1 MLPVKIKEIMV
12 DLAMNPVLL
21 VVDEKEERALPIVV
35 GHFEAYS
42 IALALEGV
50 DYTRPLTHDLIK
62 TLCDKLG
69 GKLKKVVITDMRDNT
84 YYAELYIEGKDSEV
98 VIVIDARPSDAIA
111 FALRVNA
118 PIFLSEKVEK
128 LMVKMDEL
136 FSEEKQK
143 MIKELLKDY
152 TQTDKKLLH

>member
-84 YYAELYIEGKDSEV
+84 YYAELYIEEKDSE
-98 VIVIDARPSDAIA
+98 IAIDARPSDAIA
-111 FALRVNA
+111 FALRANA

>member
-21 VVDEKEERALPIVV
+21 VVDKKEERALPIVV

-42 IALALEGV
+42 ISLAVEGV
-50 DYTRPLTHDLIK
+50 DYMRPLTHDLIK

-69 GKLKKVVITDMRDNT
+69 GKLTKIVITDMKNNT
-84 YYAELYIEGKDSEV
+84 YYAELHIKEQNKEV
-98 VIVIDARPSDAIA
+98 IIDARPSDAIA
-111 FALRVNA
+111 FALRANA

-128 LMVKMDEL
+128 LMVKINEL

-143 MIKELLKDY
+143 MIKEMLKDAA
-152 TQTDKKLLH
+152 QMDKKLLH